1 MTERTIPA
9 SAEGLP
15 KEIQIDVENQ
25 IDMSIHYLHVLPTL
39 ASDIFEQL
47 ERDTDKDADGRV
59 VYRLTGAQVNQ
70 FDFILSDLV
79 KRSSQ
84 LHDDFEA
91 FAFTGAA

>member
-1 MTERTIPA
+1 MTEQNIPA
-9 SAEGLP
+9 DAEGLP
-15 KEIQIDVENQ
+15 KGIHVDVENQ
-25 IDMSIHYLHVLPTL
+25 IDMSIHYLHVLSTL

-79 KRSSQ
+79 KRSNQ